1 MFKLENKII
10 LISGYFKFFVKNF
23 FNLFNFKIY
32 EIKKLSFNRS
42 CKVLKKKEKIFTI
55 KPKFLSNPTDKI
67 QYKICKE
74 FPKIQKKIINEVKVY
89 GRSNFTFK
97 DNTVFYSNTL
107 WDSKKNYCLEEL
119 NGRCL
124 LVNRN
129 KLIWF
134 NPKKIIKIDE
144 AISFLD
150 STSFNYAHW
159 TLEIIPKIYLFCKYN
174 KKKLHLLIDANLHK
188 NFYSALKFV
197 IDRKVKIKL
206 IDKNEC
212 LHIKKLH
219 VISSSGFSCHSPI
232 YPSKKHYHGIYN
244 QTLLNEL
251 SKFIIQKINS
261 NSKGKNFDK
270 IFVTRNSIKRNLVN
284 QNNIG
289 KILKSVDF
297 KIININNLNF
307 IDQVKLYNNAKI
319 IVSVNG
325 ASNAN
330 IIFAKSKT
338 KYFGIVKDLKYG
350 DGYYYWPSAFSKR
363 KIIINF
369 LVCGNV
375 SLINTYN
382 NNFYLKKSILNKLIE
397 LVKKF

>member
-1 MFKLENKII
+1 
-10 LISGYFKFFVKNF
+10 
-23 FNLFNFKIY
+23 
-32 EIKKLSFNRS
+32 
-42 CKVLKKKEKIFTI
+42 
-55 KPKFLSNPTDKI
+55 
-67 QYKICKE
+67 
-74 FPKIQKKIINEVKVY
+74 
-89 GRSNFTFK
+89 
-97 DNTVFYSNTL
+97 
-107 WDSKKNYCLEEL
+107 
-119 NGRCL
+119 
-124 LVNRN
+124 
-129 KLIWF
+129 
-134 NPKKIIKIDE
+134 
-144 AISFLD
+144 
-150 STSFNYAHW
+150 
-159 TLEIIPKIYLFCKYN
+159 
-174 KKKLHLLIDANLHK
+174 
-188 NFYSALKFV
+188 
-197 IDRKVKIKL
+197 
-206 IDKNEC
+206 
-212 LHIKKLH
+212 
-219 VISSSGFSCHSPI
+219 
-232 YPSKKHYHGIYN
+232 N